1 MEIPGSDNV
10 ESLIVAVAAEA
21 ELGPLDPTEYFLCP
35 LQPVRQDDA
44 LALSEIMTWE
54 VDKLSLVDGQLR
66 ALKQSF
72 GVSSGGKRPS
82 SG

>member
-10 ESLIVAVAAEA
+10 ESLLLAVAAEA
-21 ELGPLDPTEYFLCP
+21 ELGLLDPMDYFLCP
-35 LQPVRQDDA
+35 LQPVRDDDA
-44 LALSEIMTWE
+44 LALAEIMTWE
-54 VDKLSLVDGQLR
+54 MDKLSLVDGQLR

-72 GVSSGGKRPS
+72 GVSSGSSRPS